1 MLREALFAKIHGATV
16 TQCDPDYVGSITIDA
31 DLLDATGLRV
41 NEKVLVCDVDSG
53 SRFETYVF
61 KGASGSGIIGINGA
75 AARLTAPG
83 NTVLIMSFC
92 QLTLDEMESH
102 RPRVAIIGEGNR
114 VDRMI
119 EYEPE

>member
-1 MLREALFAKIHGATV
+1 MLREVLYAKIHGAKV
-16 TQCDPDYVGSITIDA
+16 TQCDPDYVGSITIDT
-31 DLLDATGLRV
+31 DLLDATGLRI

-61 KGASGSGIIGINGA
+61 KGEAGSGIIGINGA

-83 NTVLIMSFC
+83 NTVLVMSFC
-92 QLTLDEMESH
+92 HMTVEEMDAH
-102 RPRVAIIGEGNR
+102 RPKVAIIGDGNV

-119 EYEPE
+119 QYDSA